1 MNEVFITSLI
11 IGFAGGVH
19 CLGMC
24 GAIVGILS
32 NNLPEHVQKNPKQV
46 ATYQLTY
53 NIGRIF
59 SYATMGLIFAS
70 FATILASNIGMGK
83 FEMIMRIFASVM
95 MILIGFFIAGLGNKI
110 INKIETL
117 GQGLWRKLQP
127 LSQRFIPV
135 KNLKNAFLFG
145 FLWGGIPCGL
155 VYSALVLTLT
165 ATPVDG
171 FLIMLFFGIGTLPAL
186 LAMAGFGFGLTRF
199 LRKGIVQKGF
209 GVMVIMLGIWSLS
222 MPLMHMAKKY
232 SGQKQEHHNQHSHTT
247 SMQTQNMH
255 TPNE

>member
-1 MNEVFITSLI
+1 MINELFITSLI

-32 NNLPEHVQKNPKQV
+32 NNLPENIRNNPKKV

-59 SYATMGLIFAS
+59 SYGTMGLIFAS
-70 FATILASNIGMGK
+70 FSTLLASSIGMSK

-95 MILIGFFIAGLGNKI
+95 MILIGLI
-110 INKIETL
+110 ITGFANPVIGKIEKL
-117 GQGLWRKLQP
+117 GQGLWKKLQP
-127 LSQRFIPV
+127 LSQKFIPV
-135 KNLKNAFLFG
+135 QNLKDAFLFG

-155 VYSALVLTLT
+155 VYSALTLTLG

-186 LAMAGFGFGLTRF
+186 LAIAGFGFGLTRI
-199 LRKGIVQKGF
+199 LRKNSVQKSF
-209 GVMVIMLGIWSLS
+209 GIIVIVLGIWSLS
-222 MPLMHMAKKY
+222 MPLMHMANKNKHNTIHYSNHTTHSIKY
-232 SGQKQEHHNQHSHTT
+232 SQ
-247 SMQTQNMH
+247 
-255 TPNE
+255 